1 MVLKRTPFVAVP
13 RAEITLLDGSALFS
27 FSASSPSFPSE
38 AFRSIIVTQN
48 GLISVDHSFSVFPA
62 KKSS

>member
-27 FSASSPSFPSE
+27 FTASSPSFPSD
-38 AFRSIIVTQN
+38 AFRSIIVAQN
-48 GLISVDHSFSVFPA
+48 GLILVARSFSVFPA
-62 KKSS
+62 KKRS